1 MNSLFIKVN
10 QTFTKQSFLAS
21 VFFFFVLSSWY
32 VLRPV
37 RNEMAV
43 SNVDNLPLLLAIGA
57 IAMLL
62 VNPIYS
68 WAASK
73 TNLRKLLTYC
83 YLFFISNLLMFLFA
97 WRVLDLEGVLWLGRA
112 FYIWCNIYSFFVV
125 SIFWVVI
132 INVFRSSKTRNFY
145 GVIMAGG
152 SIGAFVG
159 SEISKRFS
167 TSFNDY
173 GLEFF
178 SISAI
183 ILLFFGLCVGL
194 FLISSTN
201 SNQNNESFKPL
212 GGASFD
218 GIKNALTKQDIRSIA
233 IYVWLFTGLMTIH
246 WMTAISIIE
255 SWSSDS
261 VERIALFSQMEQMV
275 TVLTLPTQLLL
286 TSLIINFLGVKRILF
301 LYGIAFLFIY
311 IIYAVSPTISIV
323 IFATVFLR
331 LFEYAINKPT
341 REIVF
346 SHLDQNDRY
355 KSSVFIDTFFSRLGD
370 LSGSLFITL
379 GQTLSLGF
387 SIIPILAIPITGVFS
402 YFGIRIARERKI
414 Y

>member
-152 SIGAFVG
+152 SIGALIG

-201 SNQNNESFKPL
+201 SNQNKESFKPL

-261 VERIALFSQMEQMV
+261 VERIALFSRMEQMV

-301 LYGIAFLFIY
+301 LYGIAFLLIY

-346 SHLDQNDRY
+346 SYLDQNDRY

-379 GQTLSLGF
+379 GQSLSLGF

>member
-1 MNSLFIKVN
+1 MRYFGP
-10 QTFTKQSFLAS
+10 SFLAS

-97 WRVLDLEGVLWLGRA
+97 WRVLDLEAVLWLGRA

-201 SNQNNESFKPL
+201 SNQNKESFKPL

-275 TVLTLPTQLLL
+275 TALTLPTQLLL

>member
-183 ILLFFGLCVGL
+183 ILLFIGLCAGL
-194 FLISSTN
+194 FLINSTN
-201 SNQNNESFKPL
+201 SNQNKESFKPL

-218 GIKNALTKQDIRSIA
+218 GIKNALTKKDIRSIA

-261 VERIALFSQMEQMV
+261 VERIALFSRMEQMV

-331 LFEYAINKPT
+331 LFRKSILYVKFFKHNAFIN
-341 REIVF
+341 IF
-346 SHLDQNDRY
+346 
-355 KSSVFIDTFFSRLGD
+355 
-370 LSGSLFITL
+370 
-379 GQTLSLGF
+379 
-387 SIIPILAIPITGVFS
+387 
-402 YFGIRIARERKI
+402 
-414 Y
+414 

>member
-10 QTFTKQSFLAS
+10 QTFTKQSLVAS
-21 VFFFFVLSSWY
+21 IFFFFVLSSWY

-97 WRVLDLEGVLWLGRA
+97 WRVLDLEGVVWLGRA

-183 ILLFFGLCVGL
+183 ILLFIGLCAGL
-194 FLISSTN
+194 FLINSTN
-201 SNQNNESFKPL
+201 SNQNKESFKPL

-218 GIKNALTKQDIRSIA
+218 GIKNALTKKDIRSIA

-261 VERIALFSQMEQMV
+261 VERIALFSRMEQMV

-301 LYGIAFLFIY
+301 LYGIAFLLIY

-346 SHLDQNDRY
+346 SYLDQNDRY

-379 GQTLSLGF
+379 GQSLSLGF

>member
-201 SNQNNESFKPL
+201 SNQNKESFKPL

-275 TVLTLPTQLLL
+275 TALTLPTQLLL

-379 GQTLSLGF
+379 GQTLSIGF

>member
-1 MNSLFIKVN
+1 
-10 QTFTKQSFLAS
+10 
-21 VFFFFVLSSWY
+21 
-32 VLRPV
+32 
-37 RNEMAV
+37 
-43 SNVDNLPLLLAIGA
+43 
-57 IAMLL
+57 
-62 VNPIYS
+62 
-68 WAASK
+68 
-73 TNLRKLLTYC
+73 
-83 YLFFISNLLMFLFA
+83 
-97 WRVLDLEGVLWLGRA
+97 
-112 FYIWCNIYSFFVV
+112 
-125 SIFWVVI
+125 
-132 INVFRSSKTRNFY
+132 
-145 GVIMAGG
+145 MAGG

-183 ILLFFGLCVGL
+183 ILLFIGLCAGL
-194 FLISSTN
+194 FLINSTN
-201 SNQNNESFKPL
+201 SNQNKESFKPL

-218 GIKNALTKQDIRSIA
+218 GIKNALTKKDIRSIA

-261 VERIALFSQMEQMV
+261 VERIALFSRMEQMV
-275 TVLTLPTQLLL
+275 TVLSLPTQLLL

-346 SHLDQNDRY
+346 SYLDQNDRY
-355 KSSVFIDTFFSRLGD
+355 KSSVFIDTFFSRFLFFILVSYVIVLGLRELQFQPRPFMAYLNRLYSSD
-370 LSGSLFITL
+370 DNFQTVIGKNEPIGGAIQLQVWLFAKPAMMACTRKSLSNDT
-379 GQTLSLGF
+379 Q
-387 SIIPILAIPITGVFS
+387 
-402 YFGIRIARERKI
+402 
-414 Y
+414 

>member
-201 SNQNNESFKPL
+201 SNQNKESFKPL
-212 GGASFD
+212 GGASFQP
-218 GIKNALTKQDIRSIA
+218 APL
-233 IYVWLFTGLMTIH
+233 GL
-246 WMTAISIIE
+246 
-255 SWSSDS
+255 
-261 VERIALFSQMEQMV
+261 
-275 TVLTLPTQLLL
+275 
-286 TSLIINFLGVKRILF
+286 
-301 LYGIAFLFIY
+301 
-311 IIYAVSPTISIV
+311 
-323 IFATVFLR
+323 
-331 LFEYAINKPT
+331 
-341 REIVF
+341 
-346 SHLDQNDRY
+346 SH
-355 KSSVFIDTFFSRLGD
+355 
-370 LSGSLFITL
+370 
-379 GQTLSLGF
+379 
-387 SIIPILAIPITGVFS
+387 
-402 YFGIRIARERKI
+402 
-414 Y
+414 

>member
-10 QTFTKQSFLAS
+10 QTFTKQSLLAS
-21 VFFFFVLSSWY
+21 IFFFFVLSSWY

-83 YLFFISNLLMFLFA
+83 YLFFISYLLMFLFA
-97 WRVLDLEGVLWLGRA
+97 WRVLDLEGVVWLGRA

-183 ILLFFGLCVGL
+183 ILLFIGLCAGL
-194 FLISSTN
+194 FLINSTK
-201 SNQNNESFKPL
+201 SNQNKESFKPL

-218 GIKNALTKQDIRSIA
+218 GIKNALTKKDIRSIA

-261 VERIALFSQMEQMV
+261 VERIALFSRMEQMV

-301 LYGIAFLFIY
+301 LYGIAFLLIY

-346 SHLDQNDRY
+346 SYLDQNDRY

-379 GQTLSLGF
+379 GQSLSLGF

>member
-1 MNSLFIKVN
+1 MVSILNKLN
-10 QTFTKQSFLAS
+10 QTFTKQSLLAS
-21 VFFFFVLSSWY
+21 IFFFFVLSSWY

-43 SNVDNLPLLLAIGA
+43 ANVDNLPLLLAIGA

-83 YLFFISNLLMFLFA
+83 YLFFISNLLLFLFA
-97 WRVLDLEGVLWLGRA
+97 WRILDLQGVVWLGRT

-152 SIGAFVG
+152 SVGAFVG
-159 SEISKRFS
+159 SEFSKQFS
-167 TSFNDY
+167 SSFNNY

-178 SISAI
+178 SISAM
-183 ILLFFGLCVGL
+183 ILLFFGLCTGL
-194 FLISSTN
+194 LLIYSTQ
-201 SNQNNESFKPL
+201 SKNNGQSVEPL
-212 GGASFD
+212 GGASLD
-218 GIKNALTKQDIRSIA
+218 GIRNVLSQKDIRSIA

-246 WMTAISIIE
+246 WMTAISIIDA
-255 SWSSDS
+255 WSSDS
-261 VERIALFSQMEQMV
+261 VQRIALFSQIEQIV
-275 TVLTLPTQLLL
+275 TILTLPTQLLL
-286 TSLIINFLGVKRILF
+286 TSIIINFLGVKRILF
-301 LYGIAFLFIY
+301 LYGIAFFIIY
-311 IIYAVSPTISIV
+311 ISYAISPTISIV

-346 SHLDQNDRY
+346 SHLNQNDRY
-355 KSSVFIDTFFSRLGD
+355 KSSVFIDTFFTRLGD
-370 LSGSLFITL
+370 LSGSLFITF
-379 GQTLSLGF
+379 GQFVGIGF
-387 SIIPILAIPITGVFS
+387 SIIPILAIPITGIFS
-402 YFGIRIARERKI
+402 YFGIRIAKERDI

>member
-1 MNSLFIKVN
+1 
-10 QTFTKQSFLAS
+10 
-21 VFFFFVLSSWY
+21 
-32 VLRPV
+32 
-37 RNEMAV
+37 
-43 SNVDNLPLLLAIGA
+43 
-57 IAMLL
+57 ML
-62 VNPIYS
+62 
-68 WAASK
+68 
-73 TNLRKLLTYC
+73 
-83 YLFFISNLLMFLFA
+83 
-97 WRVLDLEGVLWLGRA
+97 
-112 FYIWCNIYSFFVV
+112 
-125 SIFWVVI
+125 
-132 INVFRSSKTRNFY
+132 
-145 GVIMAGG
+145 
-152 SIGAFVG
+152 
-159 SEISKRFS
+159 
-167 TSFNDY
+167 
-173 GLEFF
+173 
-178 SISAI
+178 
-183 ILLFFGLCVGL
+183 ILLFIGLCAGL
-194 FLISSTN
+194 FLINSTN
-201 SNQNNESFKPL
+201 SNQNKESFKPL

-218 GIKNALTKQDIRSIA
+218 GIKNALTKKDIRSIA

-261 VERIALFSQMEQMV
+261 VERIALFSRMEQMV

-301 LYGIAFLFIY
+301 LYGIAFLLIY

-346 SHLDQNDRY
+346 SYLDQNDRY

-379 GQTLSLGF
+379 GQSLSLGF